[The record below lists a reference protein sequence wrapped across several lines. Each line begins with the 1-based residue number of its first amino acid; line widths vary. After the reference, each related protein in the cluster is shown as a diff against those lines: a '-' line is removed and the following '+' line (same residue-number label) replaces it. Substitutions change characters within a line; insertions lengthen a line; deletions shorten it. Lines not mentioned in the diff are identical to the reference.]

1 MAASLLG
8 WKSVLVGKTSRMTW
22 NGWDDPTK
30 MERLKTLVITTRRP
44 PSPFVVAT
52 CWRAASVCANRAWL
66 KIAEAVDLLDPK
78 SFSGNHKYVSS
89 NILVWILFCSN
100 DYHWF
105 NIWSM
110 FEASSI
116 IQAIPTVPCS
126 TISMSNTIALQGH
139 MFQIWLCF
147 WWPAQL
153 HMFIEHPEWC
163 N

>member
-52 CWRAASVCANRAWL
+52 WWRAASVCANRTWL
-66 KIAEAVDLLDPK
+66 KIAEAVDLLDPR
-78 SFSGNHKYVSS
+78 SFSGKHTYVSS
-89 NILVWILFCSN
+89 NILVWILFFCSN

-116 IQAIPTVPCS
+116 IQAIPTMFHHFHVQHLS
-126 TISMSNTIALQGH
+126 LRGN
-139 MFQIWLCF
+139 MFQIWHCF

-153 HMFIEHPEWC
+153 HMFIEHPKWC